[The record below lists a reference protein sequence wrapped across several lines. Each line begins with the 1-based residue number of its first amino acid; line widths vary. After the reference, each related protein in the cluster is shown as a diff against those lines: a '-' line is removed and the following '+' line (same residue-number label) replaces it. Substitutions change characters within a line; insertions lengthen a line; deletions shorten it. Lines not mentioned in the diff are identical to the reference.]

1 MSIPMTK
8 KPTYAELTQRIK
20 ELEHIVLD
28 FERIAEMSEER
39 EKHWRDL
46 VNHAAVGIYQV
57 TAQGNFILVNPKFAQ
72 MFGYES
78 PEELIESIANISELY
93 VRPEDR
99 PPILQEMKAKG
110 FVDRAEAR
118 FRCKDGQSIWVRIIA
133 RAIQEPPKE
142 TIYEGCMVDIT
153 DRIQYQHSLR
163 VSEDRYRS
171 LYNRT
176 PVMLHSI
183 DPRGRLLSV
192 SNYWL
197 DVFGYNREEVIG
209 RKLTDFMTDTSRRYA
224 EDVIFP
230 EFFKTGFCK
239 DVSYQMVTRNGVIL
253 DVLLSSTAERDDNN
267 EIVRTLA
274 VMIDVTDRK
283 KAEIELA
290 KYQEHLEELVQ
301 IRTAELEVTN
311 RDLEQEIA
319 ERKLAEQAFR
329 VSESRLNEAQRIAH
343 VGTWDQ
349 NFETGEFFWS
359 EEQYR
364 IRGLEPGE
372 IVPNFEL
379 VRNQLHPDD
388 SEYFFKRRTAAFNG
402 QEPFNIEYRII
413 RKDGAV
419 RTVHSIARV
428 EFDQTG
434 KPKQVFGTLQDIT
447 QRKIAEAALKESER
461 QYRVS
466 IESAPYGI
474 MVHSADGNILIYNSY
489 LENIFGYAKEE
500 IPDTRT
506 WFEKL
511 YPDEKYRRILI
522 EDRKKGMRKGKL
534 RVKEASITR
543 KCGKVR
549 ICQFS
554 SILLTSGIRILF
566 INDVTEQKLAE
577 TALRKSKDE
586 LEHRIKERTRELEI
600 QTKHLEEVNTALRV
614 LLSRRNKDKEELEE
628 KVLHNIEELVLPYVE
643 RLVQTNLNS
652 RQKSFVDILGSNLND
667 ITSSFSRSLS
677 MKFMHLT
684 PSEVQIAN
692 LLKQGRTTKE
702 IAELLTLSAR
712 TIETHRKNIRQKL
725 GLNNKKANL
734 RTHLMTIQ

>member
-1 MSIPMTK
+1 
-8 KPTYAELTQRIK
+8 
-20 ELEHIVLD
+20 
-28 FERIAEMSEER
+28 
-39 EKHWRDL
+39 
-46 VNHAAVGIYQV
+46 
-57 TAQGNFILVNPKFAQ
+57 
-72 MFGYES
+72 
-78 PEELIESIANISELY
+78 
-93 VRPEDR
+93 
-99 PPILQEMKAKG
+99 
-110 FVDRAEAR
+110 
-118 FRCKDGQSIWVRIIA
+118 
-133 RAIQEPPKE
+133 
-142 TIYEGCMVDIT
+142 
-153 DRIQYQHSLR
+153 
-163 VSEDRYRS
+163 
-171 LYNRT
+171 
-176 PVMLHSI
+176 
-183 DPRGRLLSV
+183 
-192 SNYWL
+192 
-197 DVFGYNREEVIG
+197 
-209 RKLTDFMTDTSRRYA
+209 
-224 EDVIFP
+224 
-230 EFFKTGFCK
+230 
-239 DVSYQMVTRNGVIL
+239 MVTRNGGIL

-267 EIVRTLA
+267 EVVRTLA

-283 KAEIELA
+283 KTEIELA

-349 NFETGEFFWS
+349 NFETGELFWS

-364 IRGLEPGE
+364 IRGFEPGE
-372 IVPNFEL
+372 VVPNFEL

-388 SEYFFKRRTAAFNG
+388 SEYFFKQRTAAFNG
-402 QEPFNIEYRII
+402 QEPFEIEYRII

-434 KPKQVFGTLQDIT
+434 KPERFFGTLQDIT

-474 MVHSADGNILIYNSY
+474 MVHRADGNILIYNSY
-489 LENIFGYAKEE
+489 LEKILGYAKEE
-500 IPDTRT
+500 MPDTRT

-522 EDRKKGMRKGKL
+522 EDRKKGMLKGKL

-577 TALRKSKDE
+577 AALRKSKDE